1 MQPASAL
8 PHISFGAMAAGDATT
23 SPRGENNG
31 LSFEPIQETIVS
43 SGDLSKPSGKVSHI
57 QVLREQVALSPGRL
71 TETPNSVLLR
81 ATGGLVAVQAK
92 TSRSS
97 FFAQL
102 FSTMRRGRLSC
113 MASS

>member
-1 MQPASAL
+1 MEA
-8 PHISFGAMAAGDATT
+8 GNAAT
-23 SPRGENNG
+23 SPGGENNG

-43 SGDLSKPSGKVSHI
+43 SGDLSKPSAKVTHI
-57 QVLREQVALSPGRL
+57 QVLREQVALSPVLDGK
-71 TETPNSVLLR
+71 PNSIPFR

-102 FSTMRRGRLSC
+102 FSTI
-113 MASS
+113 